1 MQKEDEYWSE
11 ITVHFDE
18 FIDSFIKCYEEKF
31 GDTKDI
37 KELKELFGYTDGK
50 SEK

>member
-1 MQKEDEYWSE
+1 MPKEDEYWSE
-11 ITVHFDE
+11 ITVHLDE
-18 FIDSFIKCYEEKF
+18 FIDLFITGYEEKF

-50 SEK
+50 SER